1 MSGTSSAAPLA
12 VRWGTGL
19 ALAVV
24 AWYFVMT
31 WAYALAPSFLD
42 HFEPGIALGALRVLA
57 GEQAFHDSQRAAQYA
72 SIYGPNAYLLSAA
85 WIAVWP
91 EIIAGSKLA
100 GAVAGMVFC
109 AVFAVACIRKHGRTV
124 ACLQLAFTLGG
135 GLLFGHASYWSR
147 PEPLQLIGVALALL
161 SLTLTSPR
169 WMAVALGTAVAL
181 LVNLKV
187 HSLLYVLPIIGI
199 LVSHR
204 QWREL
209 GLSGLVA
216 AVGITTP
223 FLASDLF
230 SMRNYIQLLAGAA
243 QHPLS
248 FDLFERNIVF
258 LVFLALPL
266 VACAVYSRRALVDDA
281 GGSYLATLGGVGVL
295 VCLIGS
301 KAGAG
306 PHHLLP
312 LLPLFAWGLGQP
324 LRAFVRSGTLR
335 PVPTVLA
342 AAWIVVLLCFAGR
355 VQMRVWMSIRHD
367 GGRLVIADL
376 AAIRATYPQSSI
388 QVGPAGPDQWSLYW
402 YRPALRPR
410 NPVDFL
416 DVAMWMDA
424 HLTGRDLPAAT
435 RDVLARGHFD
445 IWLIPKG
452 GAPFTQTS
460 YYPPFGDLFSRDVR
474 QSFEH
479 GYRWASSSAYFDI
492 YLARRIGGA

>member
-1 MSGTSSAAPLA
+1 MSGTSAVAPLA

-24 AWYFVMT
+24 AWYFLMA

-42 HFEPGIALGALRVLA
+42 HFEPSIALGALRVLA
-57 GEQAFHDSQRAAQYA
+57 GEQAFHDSQSAAQYA
-72 SIYGPNAYLLSAA
+72 SIYGPNAYLVNAA
-85 WIAVWP
+85 WIALWP
-91 EIIAGSKLA
+91 DVIAGSKLA
-100 GAVAGMVFC
+100 GAAAAMVFC

-135 GLLFGHASYWSR
+135 GLLFGHASYWNR

-187 HSLLYVLPIIGI
+187 HSLLYVLPIIGL

-209 GLSGLVA
+209 RLGALVA
-216 AVGITTP
+216 AVGIAAP

-230 SMRNYIQLLAGAA
+230 SIRNYIQLLAGAT

-248 FDLFERNIVF
+248 FALLERNIAF

-266 VACAVYSRRALVDDA
+266 VACVVYGRKAVGDDA
-281 GGSYLATLGGVGVL
+281 GGVYLVTLGGVGVL

-312 LLPLFAWGLGQP
+312 LLPLVAWGMGQP

-335 PVPTVLA
+335 LVPTVLA
-342 AAWIVVLLCFAGR
+342 AAWVVVLLGFAGR
-355 VQMRVWMSIRHD
+355 VQMRVWTSIQQD
-367 GGRLVIADL
+367 EGRLVIADL
-376 AAIRATYPQSSI
+376 AAIRATYPAASI
-388 QVGPAGPDQWSLYW
+388 QMGTAGPDQWSLYW
-402 YRPALRPR
+402 YRPALRSH
-410 NPVDFL
+410 NPVDFV
-416 DVAMWMDA
+416 DATTRMDA
-424 HLTGRDLPAAT
+424 HLLGRDLPAST
-435 RDVLARGHFD
+435 RDVLERGQFD

-460 YYPPFGDLFSRDVR
+460 YYPPFGEIFSRDVR
-474 QSFEH
+474 QAFEH
-479 GYRWASSSAYFDI
+479 GYRRARGSAYFDI